1 MKILYSKLC
10 PYFYNGKKC
19 ERIFVYFL
27 SFFDFP
33 AQQKLKVLSYLY
45 LRVSGSLAHSGN
57 FSSFNSAI
65 LSFSVSSTS
74 LDLCKLYN
82 CIVSFQL

>member
-1 MKILYSKLC
+1 MEKSVKGYKYL
-10 PYFYNGKKC
+10 
-19 ERIFVYFL
+19 L

-33 AQQKLKVLSYLY
+33 AQ
-45 LRVSGSLAHSGN
+45 VSGNLAHLGN

-65 LSFSVSSTS
+65 VSFSVSSTS
-74 LDLCKLYN
+74 LDLGKLYK